1 MDIILTAIVM
11 ILIFSVVIIQYKRTA
26 KIIHE
31 KEISETENRIKQEE
45 MEERLRLQNKILE
58 EEKQRHRQDEMIRAL
73 SSDYRSVFYFDLDKD
88 EGVCYRSRRN
98 DHDENEIISPF
109 TKMLEDYLKKSV
121 VENYLENALKF
132 IRPENL
138 REGLKLTNI
147 ISYRY
152 LATQN
157 NRKYYEMIRVAKID
171 DNEEIHAVGVGF
183 ANVDEQTREAM
194 AQNQLLADALAQA
207 QHANVAKTNFLSSM
221 SHDIRTPMNAIIG
234 FTSMALRHFDN
245 QAQVKDS
252 LEKVLSSSN
261 HLLGLI
267 NDILDMSRI
276 DSGRVEIQEQECNL
290 SELVHS
296 LIHIIQPQITA
307 KQQIFNIDAFQVKNE
322 YVHADQ
328 LKVNQVLINILSNA
342 VKYTPATGT
351 IFFRISQFDSDK
363 PGYAKYEFRVK
374 DNGMGMS
381 KEFLKHIF
389 DPFERDL
396 SNTKTLG
403 IQGTGL
409 GMTITKKMVEL
420 MDGKIEVESELDKG
434 SEFIVTLELKL
445 QENVKYATDGELEG
459 LRALVVDDD
468 FETCDSVTEILNK
481 LGVRS
486 EWTTSSREAVFRA
499 KKALNDKDPFNAY
512 IVDWLMRELN
522 GIETVRQLRRVVG
535 NDAPIVILT
544 AYDYSDI
551 ENDARAAGV
560 TEFCTKP
567 LFMSDLKKVLA
578 RAVGSVTVEEKKTD
592 DLTET
597 DFTGKRVLLV
607 EDVEVNREIAK
618 AVLSETGLDVED
630 APDGSDAVDIFAQSE
645 KNYYDLI
652 LMDIQMPKM
661 NGYEATKKIRALDRD
676 DAKKIPIIAMTANA
690 FEEDKTNALNAGM
703 DDHVAKPLDI
713 PKLLA
718 TLKKYLH

>member
-1 MDIILTAIVM
+1 
-11 ILIFSVVIIQYKRTA
+11 
-26 KIIHE
+26 
-31 KEISETENRIKQEE
+31 

-121 VENYLENALKF
+121 VENYLDNALNF

-138 REGLKLTNI
+138 RKGLRSTNI

-152 LATQN
+152 LAAQN

-351 IFFRISQFDSDK
+351 ISFRISQFDSDK

-578 RAVGSVTVEEKKTD
+578 RAVVSVAVEEEKTD

-630 APDGSDAVDIFAQSE
+630 ASDGSDAVDIFAQSE

>member
-1 MDIILTAIVM
+1 MEIILVIV
-11 ILIFSVVIIQYKRTA
+11 IVALSAYIIIQRRRDKLA
-26 KIIHE
+26 KKIL
-31 KEISETENRIKQEE
+31 QEE
-45 MEERLRLQNKILE
+45 MNEKFRLQDKILYD
-58 EEKQRHRQDEMIRAL
+58 EKQRHRQDEMIRAL
-73 SSDYRSVFYFDLDKD
+73 SSDYRAVYYYNLDD
-88 EGVCYRSRRN
+88 NEGVCYRSRRN
-98 DHDENEIISPF
+98 THDENEIITPF
-109 TKMLEDYLKKSV
+109 SKMLEDYLNRSV
-121 VENYLENALKF
+121 VAGDLDNVLKF
-132 IRPENL
+132 IKPEYL
-138 REGLKLTNI
+138 RERLRNEKI

-152 LATQN
+152 LANQN
-157 NRKYYEMIRVAKID
+157 NREYYEMIRVAKID

-183 ANVDEQTREAM
+183 ANVDEQTRETI
-194 AQNQLLADALAQA
+194 AQNQILADALAQA
-207 QHANVAKTNFLSSM
+207 QHANISKTTFLSTM

-234 FTSMALRHFDN
+234 FTTMALRHFDN
-245 QAQVKDS
+245 QAQVRDS

-296 LIHIIQPQITA
+296 LIHIIQPQIRA
-307 KQQIFNIDAFQVKNE
+307 KQQQFHIDAFQVKNE
-322 YVHADQ
+322 YVYADQ

-351 IFFRISQFDSDK
+351 ISFRISQFESDK
-363 PGYAKYEFRVK
+363 PGYAKYEFRIK
-374 DNGMGMS
+374 DNGMGMG

-403 IQGTGL
+403 LQGTGL
-409 GMTITKKMVEL
+409 GMTITKKMVEI
-420 MDGKIEVESELDKG
+420 MSGTISVESELDKG
-434 SEFIVTLELKL
+434 SEFTVTLDLKL
-445 QENVKYATDGELEG
+445 QENVKYLANGELEG

-512 IVDWLMRELN
+512 IVDWLMHEMN

-535 NDAPIVILT
+535 DNAPIVILT

-551 ENDARAAGV
+551 EDDARAAGV

-567 LFMSDLKKVLA
+567 LFISDLKKVLS
-578 RAVGSVTVEEKKTD
+578 RAVGNVAIEETPD

-618 AVLSETGLDVED
+618 VVLAETGLSVDE
-630 APDGSDAVDIFAQSE
+630 AVDGADALQIFSRSE
-645 KNYYDLI
+645 NNYYDLI
-652 LMDIQMPKM
+652 LMDVQMPKL
-661 NGYEATKKIRALDRD
+661 NGYEATKKIRELDRA
-676 DAKKIPIIAMTANA
+676 DAKNIPIIAMTANA
-690 FEEDKTNALNAGM
+690 FEEDKANALNAGM
-703 DDHVAKPLDI
+703 NDHIAKPLDI
-713 PKLLA
+713 AKLLS

>member
-1 MDIILTAIVM
+1 MEIILVI
-11 ILIFSVVIIQYKRTA
+11 VIIALSAYIIIQRRRDKLA
-26 KIIHE
+26 KKIL
-31 KEISETENRIKQEE
+31 QEE
-45 MEERLRLQNKILE
+45 MNEKFRLQDKILYD
-58 EEKQRHRQDEMIRAL
+58 EKQRHRQDEMIRAL
-73 SSDYRSVFYFDLDKD
+73 SSDYRAVYYYNLDD
-88 EGVCYRSRRN
+88 NEGVCYRSRRN
-98 DHDENEIISPF
+98 THDENEIITPF
-109 TKMLEDYLKKSV
+109 SKMLEDYLNRSV
-121 VENYLENALKF
+121 VAGDLDNVLKF
-132 IRPENL
+132 IKPEYL
-138 REGLKLTNI
+138 RERLRNEKI

-152 LATQN
+152 LANQN
-157 NRKYYEMIRVAKID
+157 NREYYEMIRVAKID

-183 ANVDEQTREAM
+183 ANVDEQTRETI
-194 AQNQLLADALAQA
+194 AQNQILADALAQA
-207 QHANVAKTNFLSSM
+207 QHANISKTTFLSTM

-234 FTSMALRHFDN
+234 FTTMALRHFDN
-245 QAQVKDS
+245 QAQVRDS

-296 LIHIIQPQITA
+296 LIHIIQPQIRA
-307 KQQIFNIDAFQVKNE
+307 KQQQFHIDAFQVKNE
-322 YVHADQ
+322 YVYADQ

-351 IFFRISQFDSDK
+351 ISFRISQFESDK
-363 PGYAKYEFRVK
+363 PGYAKYEFRIK
-374 DNGMGMS
+374 DNGMGMG

-409 GMTITKKMVEL
+409 GMTITKKMVEI
-420 MDGKIEVESELDKG
+420 MSGTISVESELDKG
-434 SEFIVTLELKL
+434 SEFTVTLDLKL
-445 QENVKYATDGELEG
+445 QENVKYLTNGELEG

-512 IVDWLMRELN
+512 IVDWLMHEMN

-535 NDAPIVILT
+535 DNAPIVILT

-551 ENDARAAGV
+551 EDDARAAGV

-567 LFMSDLKKVLA
+567 LFISDLKKVLS
-578 RAVGSVTVEEKKTD
+578 RAVGNVAIEETPD

-618 AVLSETGLDVED
+618 VVLAETGLSVDE
-630 APDGSDAVDIFAQSE
+630 AVDGADALQIFSRSE
-645 KNYYDLI
+645 NNYYDLI
-652 LMDIQMPKM
+652 LMDVQMPKL
-661 NGYEATKKIRALDRD
+661 NGYEATKKIRELDRA
-676 DAKKIPIIAMTANA
+676 DAKNIPIIAMTANA
-690 FEEDKTNALNAGM
+690 FEEDKANALNAGM
-703 DDHVAKPLDI
+703 NDHIAKPLDI
-713 PKLLA
+713 AKLLS

>member
-1 MDIILTAIVM
+1 MEIILVI
-11 ILIFSVVIIQYKRTA
+11 VIIALSAYIIIQRRRDKLA
-26 KIIHE
+26 KKIL
-31 KEISETENRIKQEE
+31 QEE
-45 MEERLRLQNKILE
+45 LEEKFRLQDKILYD
-58 EEKQRHRQDEMIRAL
+58 EKQRHRQDEMIRAL
-73 SSDYRSVFYFDLDKD
+73 SSDYRAVYYYNLDD
-88 EGVCYRSRRN
+88 NEGVCYRSRRN
-98 DHDENEIISPF
+98 THDENEIITPF
-109 TKMLEDYLKKSV
+109 SKMLEDYLNRSV
-121 VENYLENALKF
+121 VAGDLDNVLKF
-132 IRPENL
+132 IKPEYL
-138 REGLKLTNI
+138 RERLRNEKI

-152 LATQN
+152 LANQN
-157 NRKYYEMIRVAKID
+157 NREYYEMIRVAKID

-183 ANVDEQTREAM
+183 ANVDEQTRETI
-194 AQNQLLADALAQA
+194 AQNQILADALAQA
-207 QHANVAKTNFLSSM
+207 QHANISKTTFLSTM

-234 FTSMALRHFDN
+234 FTTMALRHFDN
-245 QAQVKDS
+245 QAQVRDS

-296 LIHIIQPQITA
+296 LLHIIQPQIRA
-307 KQQIFNIDAFQVKNE
+307 KQQQFHIDAFQVKNE
-322 YVHADQ
+322 YVYADQ

-351 IFFRISQFDSDK
+351 ISFRISQFESDK
-363 PGYAKYEFRVK
+363 PGYAKYEFRIK
-374 DNGMGMS
+374 DNGMGMG

-409 GMTITKKMVEL
+409 GMTITKKMVEI
-420 MDGKIEVESELDKG
+420 MSGTISVESELDKG
-434 SEFIVTLELKL
+434 SEFTVTLDLKL
-445 QENVKYATDGELEG
+445 QENVKYLTNGELEG

-512 IVDWLMRELN
+512 IVDWLMHEMN

-535 NDAPIVILT
+535 DNAPIVILT

-551 ENDARAAGV
+551 EDDARAAGV

-567 LFMSDLKKVLA
+567 LFISDLKKVLS
-578 RAVGSVTVEEKKTD
+578 RAVGNVAIEETPD

-618 AVLSETGLDVED
+618 VVLAETGLSVDE
-630 APDGSDAVDIFAQSE
+630 AVDGADALQIFSRSE
-645 KNYYDLI
+645 NNYYDLI
-652 LMDIQMPKM
+652 LMDVQMPKL
-661 NGYEATKKIRALDRD
+661 NGYEATKKIRELDRA
-676 DAKKIPIIAMTANA
+676 DAKNIPIIAMTANA
-690 FEEDKTNALNAGM
+690 FEEDKANALNAGM
-703 DDHVAKPLDI
+703 NDHIAKPLDI
-713 PKLLA
+713 AKLLS

>member
-1 MDIILTAIVM
+1 MEIILVIV
-11 ILIFSVVIIQYKRTA
+11 IVALSVYIIIQRRRDKLA
-26 KIIHE
+26 KKIL
-31 KEISETENRIKQEE
+31 QEE
-45 MEERLRLQNKILE
+45 MNEKFRLQDKILYD
-58 EEKQRHRQDEMIRAL
+58 EKQRHRQDEMIRAL
-73 SSDYRSVFYFDLDKD
+73 SSDYRAVYYYNLDD
-88 EGVCYRSRRN
+88 NEGVCYRSRRN
-98 DHDENEIISPF
+98 THDENEIITPF
-109 TKMLEDYLKKSV
+109 SKMLEDYLNRSV
-121 VENYLENALKF
+121 VAGDLDNVLKF
-132 IRPENL
+132 IKPEYL
-138 REGLKLTNI
+138 RERLRNEKI

-152 LATQN
+152 LANQN
-157 NRKYYEMIRVAKID
+157 NREYYEMIRVAKID

-183 ANVDEQTREAM
+183 ANVDEQTRETI
-194 AQNQLLADALAQA
+194 AQNQILADALAQA
-207 QHANVAKTNFLSSM
+207 QHANISKTTFLSTM

-234 FTSMALRHFDN
+234 FTTMALRHFDN
-245 QAQVKDS
+245 QAQVRDS

-296 LIHIIQPQITA
+296 LIHIIQPQIRA
-307 KQQIFNIDAFQVKNE
+307 KQQQFHIDAFQVKNE
-322 YVHADQ
+322 YVYADQ

-351 IFFRISQFDSDK
+351 ISFRISQFESDK
-363 PGYAKYEFRVK
+363 PGYAKYEFRIK
-374 DNGMGMS
+374 DNGMGMG

-409 GMTITKKMVEL
+409 GMTITKKMVEI
-420 MDGKIEVESELDKG
+420 MSGTISVESELDKG
-434 SEFIVTLELKL
+434 SEFTVTLDLKL
-445 QENVKYATDGELEG
+445 QENVKYLTNGELEG

-512 IVDWLMRELN
+512 IVDWLMHEMN

-535 NDAPIVILT
+535 DNAPIVILT

-551 ENDARAAGV
+551 EDDARAAGV

-567 LFMSDLKKVLA
+567 LFISDLKKVLS
-578 RAVGSVTVEEKKTD
+578 RAVGNVAIEETPD

-618 AVLSETGLDVED
+618 VVLAETGLSVDE
-630 APDGSDAVDIFAQSE
+630 AVDGADALQIFSRSE
-645 KNYYDLI
+645 NNYYDLI
-652 LMDIQMPKM
+652 LMDVQMPKL
-661 NGYEATKKIRALDRD
+661 NGYEATKKIRELDRA
-676 DAKKIPIIAMTANA
+676 DAKNIPIIAMTANA
-690 FEEDKTNALNAGM
+690 FEEDKANALNAGM
-703 DDHVAKPLDI
+703 NDHIAKPLDI
-713 PKLLA
+713 AKLLS